1 MTKRNLNFGLDSYKS
16 IISKFISPVLILGH
30 SLDDASKQKYDS
42 ERGWE
47 IWAYILI
54 LEFFCFL
61 VLEARK
67 FHFRN
72 KRNLERFFFIFR
84 VRKVLSWNMRKIF
97 PRIARKF
104 HFWKYKEFFNLGPRK
119 FHFLESFSSRNI
131 RNFFFE
137 KSLEFF

>member
-16 IISKFISPVLILGH
+16 IISKFTSPVLILGH
-30 SLDDASKQKYDS
+30 TLNDASKQKYDS

-72 KRNLERFFFIFR
+72 QRNLERLFLFFGLE
-84 VRKVLSWNMRKIF
+84 KLF
-97 PRIARKF
+97 PEI
-104 HFWKYKEFFNLGPRK
+104 WEKY
-119 FHFLESFSSRNI
+119 FLELLESSISESI
-131 RNFFFE
+131 RNFLILDLGSSISSKVLVPE
-137 KSLEFF
+137 I

>member
-16 IISKFISPVLILGH
+16 IISKFTSPVLILGH
-30 SLDDASKQKYDS
+30 TLNDASKQKYDS

-61 VLEARK
+61 VLETRK

-72 KRNLERFFFIFR
+72 QRNLERLFLFFGLE
-84 VRKVLSWNMRKIF
+84 KLF
-97 PRIARKF
+97 PEI
-104 HFWKYKEFFNLGPRK
+104 WEKY
-119 FHFLESFSSRNI
+119 FLELLESSISESI
-131 RNFFFE
+131 RNFLILDLGSSISSKVLVPE
-137 KSLEFF
+137 I